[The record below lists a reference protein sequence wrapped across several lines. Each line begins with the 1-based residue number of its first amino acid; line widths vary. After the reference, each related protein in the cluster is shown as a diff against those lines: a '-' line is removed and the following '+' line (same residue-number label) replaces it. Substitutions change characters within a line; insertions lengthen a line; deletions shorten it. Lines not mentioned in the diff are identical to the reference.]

1 MSGDASKLAPTA
13 IETDLLNF
21 YDDFVELHD
30 NCSFLCD
37 AFACLATEEDYLDT
51 STAMGISRYSHWIKH
66 RAQKLKQ
73 DLKKIHEKASIQS
86 QTFNKKRNQ

>member
-1 MSGDASKLAPTA
+1 MSSNASKFIKTP

-37 AFACLATEEDYLDT
+37 AFACLATEEDYLDS
-51 STAMGISRYSHWIKH
+51 STAMGISRYSHWIKL

-73 DLKKIHEKASIQS
+73 DLKKIHEKASIKS
-86 QTFNKKRNQ
+86 KMFSKI

>member
-1 MSGDASKLAPTA
+1 MSSNASKLIKTT

-37 AFACLATEEDYLDT
+37 AFACLATEEDYLDS
-51 STAMGISRYSHWIKH
+51 STAMGISRYSHWIKL
-66 RAQKLKQ
+66 RVQKLKQ